1 MYSNDVS
8 NRTRN
13 IKLLQTL
20 FQRYH
25 GFNVELMKQVVV
37 CSACDEPAIT
47 KKNAK
52 MCLNALIGV
61 DGAAC

>member
-25 GFNVELMKQVVV
+25 GFNVELMKQ
-37 CSACDEPAIT
+37 
-47 KKNAK
+47 
-52 MCLNALIGV
+52 
-61 DGAAC
+61 

>member
-1 MYSNDVS
+1 MISVG
-8 NRTRN
+8 
-13 IKLLQTL
+13 LLQ
-20 FQRYH
+20 H
-25 GFNVELMKQVVV
+25 